1 MQEGSRGV
9 AGGGMQ
15 HGKDGLAVAGFEDG
29 GWSRE
34 PRNADG
40 LEKLEKQII
49 PVSL

>member
-1 MQEGSRGV
+1 
-9 AGGGMQ
+9 MQ
-15 HGKDGLAVAGFEDG
+15 HEKDGLAVAGFEDG

-34 PRNADG
+34 PRNAGG